1 MAEGETKASDIVRKF
16 QRLSRT
22 LQIQQLSN
30 HFQFSLLYRPD
41 LNFVFFLNVCNNPEP
56 VMLTRLE
63 VLLIL
68 NLTNL

>member
-1 MAEGETKASDIVRKF
+1 MAAEGETKASDIVRKF
-16 QRLSRT
+16 QHHSADTISVEIPPLE
-22 LQIQQLSN
+22 LEHDILFSN
-30 HFQFSLLYRPD
+30 VR
-41 LNFVFFLNVCNNPEP
+41 NKPEP